1 MRTKTTVL
9 TAAVLA
15 AGALSSMAQNNVYSL
30 NVVGYIN
37 LTIPTGYSLLAN
49 QLVAS
54 PDNKI
59 GTVLGTNFETGM
71 QVLKWN
77 PATQGFGQPDSFYD
91 AADTQTVGEWLD
103 NNFNPSTT
111 TISPG
116 EAFFLLNPHGAT
128 NVTLVGQ
135 VTQGTNA
142 LPIGNGYSF
151 LSVIPPVT
159 VDLSTNGPLAL
170 PAGNN
175 EGLQFFTFS
184 NGSYSQP
191 KSYYTPADTQTP
203 TGEWLDN
210 NFNPTTIIPAIGQG
224 FVFLN
229 GSGAPLTWTNTF
241 SVQ

>member
-59 GTVLGTNFETGM
+59 ANVLGTNFETGM

-77 PATQGFGQPDSFYD
+77 PATQGFNQPDGFYD
-91 AADTQTVGEWLD
+91 AFDTGTVGEWLD

-116 EAFFLLNPHGAT
+116 EAFFLLNPHAT
-128 NVTLVGQ
+128 TNITLVGQ
-135 VTQGTNA
+135 VTQGTTA
-142 LPIGNGYSF
+142 LPVANGYSF
-151 LSVIPPVT
+151 LSVVAPLA

-170 PAGNN
+170 PAGTN

-184 NGSYSQP
+184 SGSYSQP
-191 KSYYTPADTQTP
+191 KSYYTPFDTGSV
-203 TGEWLDN
+203 GEWLDN
-210 NFNPTTIIPAIGQG
+210 NFNPTTVTPAVGQG

-229 GSGAPLTWTNTF
+229 GSGHALSWTNTF